1 MENFK
6 SGFITLVTGSMF
18 SGKTEELMR
27 TLRRFE
33 IAKQKVILFKPQ
45 IDNRYNAEKVVTH
58 NGDAISAVVKK
69 NSQEIADYLA
79 ANDYQSFDVI
89 GIDEAQFFDLD
100 VLTKFAAIWAND
112 GKKVVIAALDQTFEG
127 LAFAGMPNLFVEA
140 EVVKKLHAVCMMC
153 GGLASRTHR
162 LGESKN
168 IVEVGGT
175 DKYQALCRKC
185 FVEANKSR

>member
-33 IAKQKVILFKPQ
+33 IAKQKVVLFKPQ

-69 NSQEIADYLA
+69 NSQDIADYLA

-89 GIDEAQFFDLD
+89 GIDEAQFFDVEQLT
-100 VLTKFAAIWAND
+100 VLAATWAND

-127 LAFAGMPNLFVEA
+127 VPFPGMPNLLVEA

-162 LGESKN
+162 LGDSKN

-185 FVEANKSR
+185 FVEANKDR

>member
-33 IAKQKVILFKPQ
+33 IAKQKVVLFKPQ
-45 IDNRYNAEKVVTH
+45 IDNRYDAEKVVSH
-58 NGDAISAVVKK
+58 NGDAIAAVVKK
-69 NSQEIADYLA
+69 NSQEIADYLQ

-100 VLTKFAAIWAND
+100 VLTKLASTWAND

-127 LAFAGMPNLFVEA
+127 VPFAGMPNLFVEA
-140 EVVKKLHAVCMMC
+140 EVVKKLHAVCMIC

-185 FVEANKSR
+185 FMEANQKR